1 MLEYDYLIQRNEGNS
16 EVKYAP
22 LAIPKTLPNLVYIE
36 GPNSSGKSTLLN
48 FIALGL
54 HGIENRNLNPVLLEK
69 LKTILNSDHQKI
81 NFCFT
86 ITDEKND
93 LKLIAKKENV
103 NTNEIKLYTD
113 FREPFNND
121 NSTLL
126 ERRFIAWVLRK
137 SSHIKVV
144 IA

>member
-103 NTNEIKLYTD
+103 NTNEIKLYEETPAGNKLLIPEIFEKKYD
-113 FREPFNND
+113 LIYDIPNNL
-121 NSTLL
+121 ST
-126 ERRFIAWVLRK
+126 A
-137 SSHIKVV
+137 
-144 IA
+144 A